1 MSQVLS
7 TVWYIEL
14 GCFKVWEVFDVVK
27 SAQWALSPVAMWSS
41 KVTRAVVVVCQSSPS
56 LLRVC
61 MVSRF
66 SHVQLFETPWT
77 VAHQAPLS
85 MGFSRQEYWSGCH
98 FLFQG
103 IFPTQG
109 SNRCLLC
116 LLHQQVGSLPLA
128 PHIFFTDYSF
138 PYIFSK
144 RDITV
149 VVMEG
154 F

>member
-41 KVTRAVVVVCQSSPS
+41 KVTRAVVVFCQSSPS

-66 SHVQLFETPWT
+66 SHVRLFETLWT

-85 MGFSRQEYWSGCH
+85 
-98 FLFQG
+98 
-103 IFPTQG
+103 
-109 SNRCLLC
+109 
-116 LLHQQVGSLPLA
+116 
-128 PHIFFTDYSF
+128 
-138 PYIFSK
+138 
-144 RDITV
+144 
-149 VVMEG
+149 
-154 F
+154 